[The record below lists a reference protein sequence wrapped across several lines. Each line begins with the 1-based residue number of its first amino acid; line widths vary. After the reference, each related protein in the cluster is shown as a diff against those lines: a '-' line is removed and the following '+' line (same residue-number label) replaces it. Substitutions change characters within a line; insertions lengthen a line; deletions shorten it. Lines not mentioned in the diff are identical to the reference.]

1 MSAVDRI
8 YIAVTKNMDKEL
20 HGLLPEKDMSRFQFY
35 ESLVRIAFFKYK
47 QTGLTKNIFEGV
59 ERLINENLKVTYD
72 NH

>member
-35 ESLVRIAFFKYK
+35 ESLVRIAFFEYK
-47 QTGLTKNIFEGV
+47 QTGLTKNIIEGV